1 MYHEVLLAKASG
13 LMDYIYPEDL
23 AVWRSSNDIPAETGI
38 RIFSEFR
45 RGELCYINKGFIQQ
59 LFVLELLRRTLSF
72 WIPVVFL
79 SMDDD
84 ERIGINDSILS
95 VFRDSPDT
103 DAGVLG
109 LASSRI
115 AVSKRLRARRFC
127 EVEDELRALARKGY
141 RIAVITCA
149 EDLPPLDAESK
160 EKEYAGCLH
169 ALSSVAADTGPS
181 IIAMCWKLPDDSDQA
196 VCLRVI
202 PERVKFILP
211 RYLTVVR
218 NGSEK
223 ERDRFTLGGNV
234 DTKPAVAF
242 KLGFRCI
249 NISE

>member
-1 MYHEVLLAKASG
+1 MYHEVLLANASG

-23 AVWRSSNDIPAETGI
+23 VVWRSSNDIPAETGI

-45 RGELCYINKGFIQQ
+45 RGELCCINKGFIQQ

-72 WIPVVFL
+72 WIPVIFL

-95 VFRDSPDT
+95 VFRDSSDT

-160 EKEYAGCLH
+160 EKGYAGCLH
-169 ALSSVAADTGPS
+169 ALSSVAADTGLS

-196 VCLRVI
+196 VCPRI

-211 RYLTVVR
+211 RYVTVVR

-223 ERDRFTLGGNV
+223 ERFRFTLGRYA
-234 DTKPAVAF
+234 DTEPDAAF
-242 KLGFRCI
+242 QIGSMVIC
-249 NISE
+249 ISE